1 MSVGILYIRTCRF
14 CELEQAESSQDR
26 RHHPMTEIVISLG
39 AEHDRRSPIVS
50 IRVSLLSVGAR
61 EARSPQSTTDD
72 LGAGPL
78 LPDSSALSYRSDQ
91 FFINVESDFGM
102 SFAQGKP
109 PHD

>member
-1 MSVGILYIRTCRF
+1 MNIGNFDTLTRRF
-14 CELEQAESSQDR
+14 CEPEQAESSQDR
-26 RHHPMTEIVISLG
+26 RHHPMTEILISMG
-39 AEHDRRSPIVS
+39 AEHDRRFPTVS

-78 LPDSSALSYRSDQ
+78 LPDSSALPYRSDQ